1 MSIFWATQYR
11 PEDPSAPI
19 AAIGELSEMFAGLGA
34 SQTRLLVA
42 MTQDVGTQ
50 IVVTNWKSLGDAV
63 AAFDP
68 IDGTALRAIASS
80 KTLSALLAASG
91 TPLRRVI
98 GDIGQRLG
106 DTSTG
111 RYAVNIMQSSA
122 AGSALWTEAG
132 ELAWSALKAEG
143 VSGIQ
148 LSRVLTGDATGLRL
162 STAFVENVD
171 QFFGVLSKMPPKL
184 LEIFAAT
191 DTSTMVRNV
200 HRIISA

>member
-11 PEDPSAPI
+11 PEDPSAAI
-19 AAIGELSEMFAGLGA
+19 AAIGELSEMFAGVGA

-42 MTQDVGTQ
+42 MTQDIGTQ
-50 IVVTNWKSLGDAV
+50 IVVTNWESAGDAV

-68 IDGTALRAIASS
+68 IEGLALNATASS
-80 KTLSALLAASG
+80 QTLSALLAALG

-98 GDIGQRLG
+98 GNIDQSFG

-111 RYAVNIMQSSA
+111 RYAVNIMQSTA
-122 AGSALWTEAG
+122 AGSALWAEAG
-132 ELAWSALKAEG
+132 ELAWSALTAEG
-143 VSGIQ
+143 ASGIQ

-162 STAFVENVD
+162 STVFVENVD
-171 QFFGVLSKMPPKL
+171 QFFGVLSKIPPKL
-184 LEIFAAT
+184 LELFAAT
-191 DTSTMVRNV
+191 GTSTVVRNV

>member
-11 PEDPSAPI
+11 PEDPSAAI
-19 AAIGELSEMFAGLGA
+19 AAIGELSEMFAGVGA

-50 IVVTNWKSLGDAV
+50 SVVTNWESSGDAV

-68 IDGTALRAIASS
+68 IDGTATKAIGSS

-91 TPLRRVI
+91 IPLRRVI
-98 GDIGQRLG
+98 GDIDQSFG
-106 DTSTG
+106 DTGSG
-111 RYAVNIMQSSA
+111 KYAVNVVQSTA
-122 AGSALWTEAG
+122 AGPALWTEAG
-132 ELAWSALKAEG
+132 ELAWSAVKAEG
-143 VSGIQ
+143 ASGLQ
-148 LSRVLTGDATGLRL
+148 LARVLTGDATGLRL
-162 STAFVENVD
+162 GTVFVENVD
-171 QFFGVLSKMPPKL
+171 QFTGILSKMPPKL

-191 DTSTMVRNV
+191 GTSTVVRNV

>member
-1 MSIFWATQYR
+1 
-11 PEDPSAPI
+11 
-19 AAIGELSEMFAGLGA
+19 
-34 SQTRLLVA
+34 
-42 MTQDVGTQ
+42 
-50 IVVTNWKSLGDAV
+50 
-63 AAFDP
+63 
-68 IDGTALRAIASS
+68 
-80 KTLSALLAASG
+80 
-91 TPLRRVI
+91 
-98 GDIGQRLG
+98 
-106 DTSTG
+106 
-111 RYAVNIMQSSA
+111 MQSSA